1 MVHFHVSHPFLDAGL
16 LSSDLRA
23 LWTGAS
29 ARHSQFTLTA
39 CLVFLVLS
47 GSFPHPNPN
56 SQPGGDQ
63 STAPLLSSSE
73 VFCTRYTHELP
84 LRYFLKIAFYSP
96 TISYKNG
103 LSSTKLHLTIQC
115 IHEIPTTNYGLKN
128 SVQIAI
134 VLDCHTLSRCSYYCV
149 HPVENC
155 IWTTFVWSTVLSS
168 LAGVNFTNSMF
179 EMSLP
184 HSNNTC
190 MRTKY
195 IPHYCKQHWAKFQN
209 HQIIKLLN
217 LTLKLCVCVCLCARL
232 KQTKCHKQA
241 GWNVCVAY

>member
-1 MVHFHVSHPFLDAGL
+1 MGSRVAATTAIRPHFKAATSPVQMVHFHVSHPFLDAGL

-56 SQPGGDQ
+56 SLPGGDQ

-103 LSSTKLHLTIQC
+103 LSYTLQYNASTKFPQLIM
-115 IHEIPTTNYGLKN
+115 
-128 SVQIAI
+128 V
-134 VLDCHTLSRCSYYCV
+134 
-149 HPVENC
+149 
-155 IWTTFVWSTVLSS
+155 
-168 LAGVNFTNSMF
+168 
-179 EMSLP
+179 
-184 HSNNTC
+184 
-190 MRTKY
+190 
-195 IPHYCKQHWAKFQN
+195 
-209 HQIIKLLN
+209 
-217 LTLKLCVCVCLCARL
+217 
-232 KQTKCHKQA
+232 
-241 GWNVCVAY
+241 